1 MRLSGGRMF
10 QTEVT
15 TNANV
20 LRRACAHVYLRS
32 RKEGSAGAGVGK
44 DAVEGERSKLSWELV
59 L

>member
-1 MRLSGGRMF
+1 MF

-20 LRRACAHVYLRS
+20 LRRTCAQVYLRS
-32 RKEGSAGAGVGK
+32 RKEGNAEAGVGK
-44 DAVEGERSKLSWELV
+44 DGVEVERSKLSWELV

>member
-1 MRLSGGRMF
+1 MF